1 MDGDDNGKSQNE
13 VCTLTESQTL
23 KGDIRLQSCGFGV
36 SR

>member
-1 MDGDDNGKSQNE
+1 MKMIMESRRMKSA
-13 VCTLTESQTL
+13 LSESQTL